1 MKKKIIITIIII
13 ALVLLGGLG
22 YAVFQDLN
30 QEKKLNVE
38 IEELDGLLNFEENMD
53 TSENEKR
60 LDRVVTKND
69 YAIVEIAYKQYVSD
83 FYNNAI
89 EITNI
94 LNDGR
99 ISNSLTAQN
108 YKKDGPEF
116 TETKEYL
123 SATKE
128 KLETCKQKYYDL
140 LTDEKIMSYID
151 GKDLDDYYVDYYK
164 QEVVGNL
171 EEEKNDK
178 TIETSL
184 NDIIDLLNNSQKV
197 IDFLAENK
205 GKWKVEDEKITF
217 IKDSLYEDYNNL
229 ITAVY

>member
-53 TSENEKR
+53 TSEIEKR

-197 IDFLAENK
+197 IDFLAGNK

>member
-53 TSENEKR
+53 TSEIEKR

-151 GKDLDDYYVDYYK
+151 GKDLDNYYVDYYK

>member
-53 TSENEKR
+53 TSEIEKR

>member
-1 MKKKIIITIIII
+1 MKKKIIIKIIII

-53 TSENEKR
+53 TSEIEKR

>member
-13 ALVLLGGLG
+13 ALVLLGGFG

-38 IEELDGLLNFEENMD
+38 IEELDALLNFEENMD
-53 TSENEKR
+53 TSEIEKR

>member
-53 TSENEKR
+53 TSEIEKR

-83 FYNNAI
+83 FYNNAM

>member
-1 MKKKIIITIIII
+1 MKKKMIITIIII

-53 TSENEKR
+53 TSEIEKR

>member
-13 ALVLLGGLG
+13 ALVLLGGFR

-30 QEKKLNVE
+30 QAKKLNVQ
-38 IEELDGLLNFEENMD
+38 IEELDALLNFEENMD
-53 TSENEKR
+53 TSEIEKR

>member
-53 TSENEKR
+53 TSEIEKR

-108 YKKDGPEF
+108 YKKVGPEF

>member
-22 YAVFQDLN
+22 YTVFQDLN

-53 TSENEKR
+53 TSEIEKR

>member
-1 MKKKIIITIIII
+1 MKKKMIITIIII

-53 TSENEKR
+53 TSEIEKR

-69 YAIVEIAYKQYVSD
+69 YAIVETAYKQYVSD
-83 FYNNAI
+83 FYNNAM

-140 LTDEKIMSYID
+140 LTDEKVMSYID
-151 GKDLDDYYVDYYK
+151 GKGLDDYYVDYYK

>member
-53 TSENEKR
+53 TSEIEKR

-83 FYNNAI
+83 FNNNAI